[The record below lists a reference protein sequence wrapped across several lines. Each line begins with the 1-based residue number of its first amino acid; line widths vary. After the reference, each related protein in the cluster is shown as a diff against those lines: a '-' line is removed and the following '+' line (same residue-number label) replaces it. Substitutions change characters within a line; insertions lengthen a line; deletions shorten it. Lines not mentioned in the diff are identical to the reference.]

1 MFKETGIMP
10 SLGSI
15 LKPYERYLLTG
26 NDENIFS
33 PGDVMNEFKK
43 HHDSVQKSI
52 GLDISIF
59 YELLEEIL
67 KDVAPAFDE
76 LNPAELL
83 NNAGAYTSAAVSL
96 PAIVGTAALSL
107 AMFVIAF
114 ILTKRFF
121 ACMRMY
127 GISLALAG
135 VVSMAAVAALP
146 VLLRKGTSLRYNAVD
161 YITKEINA
169 AFGQIFLMIGAI
181 FAAVG
186 VVLIIVSIVGSVY
199 SKKKSLTPQTTA

>member
-1 MFKETGIMP
+1 M
-10 SLGSI
+10 
-15 LKPYERYLLTG
+15 
-26 NDENIFS
+26 
-33 PGDVMNEFKK
+33 
-43 HHDSVQKSI
+43 
-52 GLDISIF
+52 
-59 YELLEEIL
+59 EEIL

-169 AFGQIFLMIGAI
+169 AFGQIFLMIAQYLRRWEL
-181 FAAVG
+181 F
-186 VVLIIVSIVGSVY
+186 
-199 SKKKSLTPQTTA
+199 